1 MRLNT
6 SRKPISL
13 PLLYKNTRTAPFF
26 PPHFSNSL
34 LNPLKKSQT
43 PKKGGKNPKSPSAK
57 ISSKSHTMISIP
69 MALKS
74 TASTSMIKNAILKSS
89 REVKPIELW
98 VSAKTT
104 TTSEPDDFDQK
115 SATKLERYLSSLS
128 VEDKSESEDS
138 MDRGREL
145 DQDDER
151 LSKLRGLFL
160 PFLLREKNQ
169 NQRLQLIAVRSLFK
183 TASAC

>member
-1 MRLNT
+1 
-6 SRKPISL
+6 
-13 PLLYKNTRTAPFF
+13 
-26 PPHFSNSL
+26 
-34 LNPLKKSQT
+34 
-43 PKKGGKNPKSPSAK
+43 
-57 ISSKSHTMISIP
+57 
-69 MALKS
+69 
-74 TASTSMIKNAILKSS
+74 MIKNAILKSS